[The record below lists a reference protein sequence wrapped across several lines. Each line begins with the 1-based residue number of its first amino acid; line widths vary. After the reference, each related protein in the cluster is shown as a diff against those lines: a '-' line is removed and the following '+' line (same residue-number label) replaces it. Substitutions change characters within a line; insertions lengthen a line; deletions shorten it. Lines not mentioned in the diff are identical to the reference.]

1 MSRDYLTVSEFKVL
15 SFDFVVQGW
24 RSGEWEV
31 GRERD
36 EGGYAARRKKAPRT
50 RQFVGL
56 SE

>member
-1 MSRDYLTVSEFKVL
+1 MLRDFLRVSDFKVL

-31 GRERD
+31 GTERD